1 MPVVGLRDRVPR
13 PVGSFEIFENDSGVL
28 VFFRRFAPDI
38 KVFVSEVVTVAGI
51 VHRGRGGSDSAPRLL
66 EPRIL
71 IGRVIDYE
79 FGDDSQIAFMG
90 GVEKRAEIIE
100 RAEIRIY
107 VKVIGNFVA
116 VVAHLSWIE

>member
-28 VFFRRFAPDI
+28 VFFGRFAPDI
-38 KVFVSEVVTVAGI
+38 KVLVSELFTVAGI
-51 VHRGRGGSDSAPRLL
+51 VRRGRGGSDSAPRLL

-79 FGDDSQIAFMG
+79 FGDHAQIPVMCG
-90 GVEKRAEIIE
+90 IEKRSEIIE

-107 VKVIGNFVA
+107 V
-116 VVAHLSWIE
+116 

>member
-38 KVFVSEVVTVAGI
+38 KVFVSEVVTVATI
-51 VHRGRGGSDSAPRLL
+51 VGRGRGGSDSAPRLL

-71 IGRVIDYE
+71 IGRVIDYD
-79 FGDDSQIAFMG
+79 FSDDAQIALMRG
-90 GVEKRAEIIE
+90 IQKHPEIIE
-100 RAEIRIY
+100 RAEIRINI
-107 VKVIGNFVA
+107 KIIGNIVTIVA
-116 VVAHLSWIE
+116 QW